1 MTPSDTKEREQK
13 EMDEGSGN
21 AKFELDKKE
30 LRVNRFQRM
39 PQISK
44 SNYGVIR
51 DDKEQ
56 ISELND
62 VDYRFSFF

>member
-13 EMDEGSGN
+13 EMDEGS

-44 SNYGVIR
+44 SHYGVIR